1 MVVRAS
7 ASPSRSAGCLT
18 NAIEW
23 PDPMPMG
30 ESLGSSKV
38 SALILGAGAGQ
49 RMGGQPKAFLR
60 LVGTTLLEIAVN
72 LVRPFSSEVI
82 VGLAP
87 GDLSH
92 GRDILAD
99 DDIVVVEGGDTRQA
113 TLSRLLES
121 ARHELIL
128 VHEVARP
135 FARAA
140 DVERVLEAAR
150 QYGAAVLHT
159 PFRLRDGVAA
169 ARDGF
174 IWKTYEGVELVALQ
188 VPNAYSRGILRR
200 SLRAADILSGPP
212 ASGTA
217 PLVLRAGFDVR
228 LVAGSE
234 DNLKITYPEDWE
246 LAKRRAANLRVGLNG
261 ECAR

>member
-1 MVVRAS
+1 
-7 ASPSRSAGCLT
+7 
-18 NAIEW
+18 
-23 PDPMPMG
+23 MPMG
-30 ESLGSSKV
+30 ESLGSSKM

-60 LVGTTLLEIAVN
+60 LIGTTLLEIAVN

-87 GDLSH
+87 CDLDQ

-99 DDIVVVEGGDTRQA
+99 NDIVVVEGGDSRQA

-121 ARHELIL
+121 ARYELIL

-140 DVERVLEAAR
+140 DVEGVLEAAR
-150 QYGAAVLHT
+150 QYGAAALHT

-174 IWKTYEGVELVALQ
+174 LRETYEGVELVSLQ
-188 VPNAYSRGILRR
+188 NSHAYTRKILRR
-200 SLRAADILSGPP
+200 SLQAADSLCGPP
-212 ASGTA
+212 ASGSA

-234 DNLKITYPEDWE
+234 DNLKITFPEDWE
-246 LAKRRAANLRVGLNG
+246 LAKRRAANLRAKSDL
-261 ECAR
+261 ECS